1 MIVMKIIKN
10 DNKKKSTSN
19 LEHLPPEMQH
29 DLEFHASR
37 TAFWKSLLF
46 LIIEAVGPF
55 LLLFF
60 LTSPDLSFVYHYDVG
75 IGIGFGLT
83 MVFSVFLLTCLGFY
97 FYFHQADQFTYTIA
111 LSWMLYGIYLTGYW
125 WGWDK
130 ILYRCLVSFLFL
142 LIAIFIGTFMTVWM
156 RNLRGYFQIKKSKK
170 QSESLVIN
178 KKENNNLPVASSVT
192 KKEP

>member
-1 MIVMKIIKN
+1 MKVIKN
-10 DNKKKSTSN
+10 DNKKESTSN
-19 LEHLPPEMQH
+19 WEHLPPEMQH

-37 TAFWKSLLF
+37 TVFWKSFLF

-60 LTSPDLSFVYHYDVG
+60 LTSPDLSFAYHYDVG

-83 MVFSVFLLTCLGFY
+83 MVFSAFLLTCLGFY
-97 FYFHQADQFTYTIA
+97 FHFHQADQFTYTIA

-142 LIAIFIGTFMTVWM
+142 LIAIFVGTFMTVWM
-156 RNLRGYFQIKKSKK
+156 RNLRGYFQIKKGKK
-170 QSESLVIN
+170 QSEPPVIN
-178 KKENNNLPVASSVT
+178 KEENNNSAVDSSVT